1 MSEFLSKILSPLNL
15 QGREHDA
22 SLKQGARFNNM
33 QNTIIRP
40 TFNNLDL
47 MGQTTGNGLGS
58 ITEAMKNMDIDF
70 TKSLDDLDKKEVA
83 VLAKEEGIYNSL
95 INQMKNK
102 QEQMNKLIMSQK
114 GKAGMDKLKSEI
126 QKLDAQIME
135 KANQITQN
143 SFKANKVNNNVEKDM
158 EIESQ
163 KLHKQMMMLKS
174 RKQELNA
181 LLQKQENLDGQIAD
195 RRNEL
200 DSSYINYMVWFL
212 CATTLG
218 IIAVRQLSK

>member
-70 TKSLDDLDKKEVA
+70 TKSLDDLDKKR
-83 VLAKEEGIYNSL
+83 GSSI
-95 INQMKNK
+95 
-102 QEQMNKLIMSQK
+102 SQRR
-114 GKAGMDKLKSEI
+114 GY
-126 QKLDAQIME
+126 
-135 KANQITQN
+135 
-143 SFKANKVNNNVEKDM
+143 
-158 EIESQ
+158 
-163 KLHKQMMMLKS
+163 
-174 RKQELNA
+174 
-181 LLQKQENLDGQIAD
+181 LQ
-195 RRNEL
+195 
-200 DSSYINYMVWFL
+200 
-212 CATTLG
+212 
-218 IIAVRQLSK
+218 

>member
-15 QGREHDA
+15 QRNQNDA
-22 SLKQGARFNNM
+22 SLMQGARFNNM

-70 TKSLDDLDKKEVA
+70 TKSLDDLDKKEVSK
-83 VLAKEEGIYNSL
+83 LSKEEGVYNTL
-95 INQMKNK
+95 INQMKIK
-102 QEQMNKLIMSQK
+102 QHQMNKLLMSQNSNV
-114 GKAGMDKLKSEI
+114 DKLKSEI

-135 KANQITQN
+135 KANEIAN
-143 SFKANKVNNNVEKDM
+143 DAKKANSVNNNVDDDM
-158 EIESQ
+158 QVQSS
-163 KLHKQMMMLKS
+163 KLHKQMMLLKS
-174 RKQELNA
+174 RKRELDR
-181 LLQKQENLDGQIAD
+181 LLQTQDSLDGEIAD
-195 RRNEL
+195 RTNEL

-218 IIAVRQLSK
+218 ILAVRQLSK

>member
-1 MSEFLSKILSPLNL
+1 
-15 QGREHDA
+15 
-22 SLKQGARFNNM
+22 
-33 QNTIIRP
+33 
-40 TFNNLDL
+40 
-47 MGQTTGNGLGS
+47 
-58 ITEAMKNMDIDF
+58 
-70 TKSLDDLDKKEVA
+70 
-83 VLAKEEGIYNSL
+83 
-95 INQMKNK
+95 MKNK